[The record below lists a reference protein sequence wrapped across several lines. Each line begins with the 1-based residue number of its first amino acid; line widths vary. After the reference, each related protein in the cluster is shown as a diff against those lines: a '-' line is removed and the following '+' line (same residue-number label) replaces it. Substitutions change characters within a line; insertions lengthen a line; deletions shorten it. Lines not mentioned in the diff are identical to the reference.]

1 MQPRKNSPMEKDT
14 IMQEVPL
21 GDFPVGGAQPHFL
34 IAGPCVIE
42 NEQIVL
48 DTAYQV
54 AEIARSVGFPY
65 IFKSSY
71 DKANRSSI
79 YSYRGPGIQEGLT
92 ILQKVKE
99 QVQVPV
105 LTDVHSVEE
114 VRQAAQVVDV
124 VQIPAFLC
132 RQTDLLVAAAET
144 GKTVNV
150 KKGQFLSPWDMSNV
164 VKKLE
169 ESGTRRIVLTERGFS
184 FGYNN
189 LAVDMRA
196 LPVLKGLGY
205 PVVFDVTH
213 SVQLP
218 GGGGTHSSG
227 QREFIAPLARAAA
240 AAGCDG
246 FFMEVHPNPEQALS
260 DGATMVPLEKMKAL
274 LEELRKICQVAGKG
288 SGVTL

>member
-1 MQPRKNSPMEKDT
+1 MTTDT
-14 IMQEVPL
+14 IMQDVPL
-21 GDFPVGGAQPHFL
+21 GDFPGGGVHPHFL

-42 NEQIVL
+42 SEQIVL
-48 DTAYQV
+48 DTAFQV

-65 IFKSSY
+65 LFKSSY

-79 YSYRGPGIQEGLT
+79 HSYRGPGIEEGLA

-99 QVQVPV
+99 QVRVPV

-132 RQTDLLVAAAET
+132 RQTDLLAAAAQT

-169 ESGTRRIVLTERGFS
+169 ESGTRRIVLTERGCS

-189 LAVDMRA
+189 LTVDMRA
-196 LPVLKGLGY
+196 LPVLKELGY

-246 FFMEVHPNPEQALS
+246 FFMEVHQNPGQALS
-260 DGATMVPLEKMKAL
+260 DGPTMIPLDKLKML
-274 LEELRKICQVAGKG
+274 LEELRRICQVAGKG
-288 SGVTL
+288 SRVRL